1 MRLSTGFIMLGVG
14 IGLMGLTCKAFADGS
29 NGPSISVY
37 HRGSET
43 THIQLSHTAVS
54 GGISNGTARV
64 YQGHRNPNRR
74 VRLTLPTDGS
84 PILPIVKLGPPSKPL
99 SIEQSE
105 WAGTRVP
112 VARVRLTNPD
122 DDFDDN

>member
-29 NGPSISVY
+29 NGPSISGS

-43 THIQLSHTAVS
+43 THIQLSHPVVS
-54 GGISNGTARV
+54 KGASQPTPRVAR
-64 YQGHRNPNRR
+64 GDHNPNRQIK
-74 VRLTLPTDGS
+74 LTVPTDGS
-84 PILPIVKLGPPSKPL
+84 PILPIVKLGPPDKPL
-99 SIEQSE
+99 SMEQSE

-112 VARVRLTNPD
+112 VARVRLTDPD
-122 DDFDDN
+122 DDLYDY